1 MNTTTATPGWTP
13 PRRTARNARNA
24 VWAWGLVLAA
34 ALLSGYVNLLHDHV
48 EDAAAR
54 QAAQRLTAN
63 SPAAERLR
71 EAQREERLRQ
81 LQSLWHPPVAAQRPI
96 APY

>member
-1 MNTTTATPGWTP
+1 MNTMSHADWTP
-13 PRRTARNARNA
+13 PRRATVRRHALW
-24 VWAWGLVLAA
+24 VWALVLFA
-34 ALLSGYVNLLHDHV
+34 ALFSGYVNLLHDHV
-48 EDAAAR
+48 QDAAAR

-71 EAQREERLRQ
+71 EAQREERLRE